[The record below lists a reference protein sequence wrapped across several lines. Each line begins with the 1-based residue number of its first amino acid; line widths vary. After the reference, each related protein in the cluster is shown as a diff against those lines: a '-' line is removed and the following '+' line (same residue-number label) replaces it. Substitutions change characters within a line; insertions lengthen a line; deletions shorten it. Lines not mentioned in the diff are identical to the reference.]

1 MTDYVLSCCSTVD
14 LSIEKL
20 KRRDILFK
28 PFHFFL
34 DDKEFEDDMF
44 TSMTAEEFYGAL
56 VEGAVPKTSQINA
69 EEYYDYFEK
78 FAKNDQTVVHV
89 VFSSGLSGSYNSALI
104 ALSNLKEKYPNFKIY
119 LIDSLCASSGYGL
132 FLDILADKRDEGLS
146 AKELYNFAENLK
158 LKIRHDFY
166 STDLTFYVRGGRVS
180 KTAGFI
186 GNVLKICPVLDM
198 NDEGKLIVRKK
209 VRGKIKAA
217 EALIENMLLCAE
229 NGREYDGKCFISN
242 SNFED
247 EANRLKNLIEENFQN
262 LKGKIEIFSIGPTIG
277 SHSGPGTVALF
288 YVGNERIK

>member
-20 KRRDILFK
+20 KRRNILFK

-104 ALSNLKEKYPNFKIY
+104 ALSNLKEKYPNFEIY

-132 FLDILADKRDEGLS
+132 FLDILADKRNEGLS

-288 YVGNERIK
+288 YVGSERIK